1 MAGLVSRFV
10 WIWPTW
16 DSDRRW
22 NATQHETQTVELGWY
37 WVEDAAGGTITDF
50 CRCANIVIDN
60 AGTTLRH
67 CVYNNKTTDEES
79 TISPARCHVKTSY
92 TSEYV
97 SADHVVDHMTSS
109 PGWIAAGDV
118 DGIIVDIDED
128 FFGCESPSDQLAG
141 CLGNGSSSWWH
152 VELIGRAMSAF
163 LCPRTAQ
170 DESAA
175 DRLARRL
182 VDLVVRV
189 CRRSHSHRCRPPAFD
204 SIITSAF
211 VGSPSMFC
219 GNTAATVKKS
229 WIALA
234 EILVRLPVAHLRSV
248 VDVGFCL
255 NTAPRTHNFRR
266 EPYVGDFVVCYG
278 ANEPNSTLVY
288 HHTPSLNELDVQ
300 MRSFDRLM
308 AEVLRQTTALSEGRR
323 AVLVTVCRSVRDGY
337 TPRALAARI
346 EHGILAALRRQRRSG
361 TMTIVYDKDLLSGRA
376 GWDSRP

>member
-1 MAGLVSRFV
+1 
-10 WIWPTW
+10 
-16 DSDRRW
+16 
-22 NATQHETQTVELGWY
+22 
-37 WVEDAAGGTITDF
+37 
-50 CRCANIVIDN
+50 
-60 AGTTLRH
+60 
-67 CVYNNKTTDEES
+67 
-79 TISPARCHVKTSY
+79 
-92 TSEYV
+92 
-97 SADHVVDHMTSS
+97 
-109 PGWIAAGDV
+109 
-118 DGIIVDIDED
+118 
-128 FFGCESPSDQLAG
+128 
-141 CLGNGSSSWWH
+141 
-152 VELIGRAMSAF
+152 
-163 LCPRTAQ
+163 
-170 DESAA
+170 
-175 DRLARRL
+175 
-182 VDLVVRV
+182 
-189 CRRSHSHRCRPPAFD
+189 
-204 SIITSAF
+204 
-211 VGSPSMFC
+211 MFC

-337 TPRALAARI
+337 TPRALAAHI

-361 TMTIVYDKDLLSGRA
+361 IMTIVYDKDLLSGRA